1 MALTVT
7 FEEDKMED
15 EANLKPHLTNSF
27 FPEPISSN
35 WPKKCGKSGLER
47 GLNFL
52 LQPEPGHSLFI
63 HPSFFAHPL
72 LEEHAI
78 TTQPNTAV
86 PHHSSPGPAGASD
99 AVASWPVLTAS
110 SLYSPTKICIEK
122 YYLDQTKEK
131 EGEESL

>member
-1 MALTVT
+1 M
-7 FEEDKMED
+7 
-15 EANLKPHLTNSF
+15 
-27 FPEPISSN
+27 
-35 WPKKCGKSGLER
+35 ER

-52 LQPEPGHSLFI
+52 LQPEPGHSLSI

-86 PHHSSPGPAGASD
+86 PHQSSPGPAGASD

-110 SLYSPTKICIEK
+110 SLYSPTKICIEN
-122 YYLDQTKEK
+122 YYLDQPKEK
-131 EGEESL
+131 EGEESLKKKKNPHITKNQDTSLPRGSISPPTDKSL